1 MIVYHAYSSNKVP
14 INYFLHA
21 FLIMFI
27 KISINLIESKEKY
40 IGLNLDML
48 CVSISIWT
56 FLVRCAIMRQL
67 YTLEIWHYMQLSGLE

>member
-1 MIVYHAYSSNKVP
+1 MIAYHAYSSNNVP

-48 CVSISIWT
+48 CVSISI
-56 FLVRCAIMRQL
+56 
-67 YTLEIWHYMQLSGLE
+67 